1 MKRVT
6 LRDVAEL
13 AGVSQATASLTLNHS
28 SRANFRNGTRERVLA
43 AARQLGYRSP
53 ARRKRRTDMADYMLL
68 VMVPTLANPYY
79 VELAQAGEE
88 YAASLGYRVTVCN
101 TFRKPELERFYLD
114 ILVERNVRGIIYGFL
129 PGSLRYIERLAEV
142 LPIVLVGEETG
153 ELPICSIGLSDVN
166 AGMLL
171 ADHLLAL
178 GHRQFAFISTPL
190 DKFTLARQQR
200 LEGLRRQMKA

>member
-28 SRANFRNGTRERVLA
+28 SRANFRNGTRERVRA

-79 VELAQAGEE
+79 VELAQAGGSMLRHSVIVSR
-88 YAASLGYRVTVCN
+88 YATHFESQSWSG
-101 TFRKPELERFYLD
+101 F
-114 ILVERNVRGIIYGFL
+114 IL
-129 PGSLRYIERLAEV
+129 
-142 LPIVLVGEETG
+142 
-153 ELPICSIGLSDVN
+153 ICEHGGVYATPHRAWFHRPC
-166 AGMLL
+166 AG
-171 ADHLLAL
+171 
-178 GHRQFAFISTPL
+178 T
-190 DKFTLARQQR
+190 
-200 LEGLRRQMKA
+200 GLR

>member
-13 AGVSQATASLTLNHS
+13 AGVSQATASLTLNCS
-28 SRANFRNGTRERVLA
+28 SRENFRNGTRERVRA
-43 AARQLGYRSP
+43 AARQLGYRLP
-53 ARRKRRTDMADYMLL
+53 ARRKRRTDMAEYMLL

-79 VELAQAGEE
+79 VELVQAIEE
-88 YAASLGYRVTVCN
+88 HAGALGYRVTVCN
-101 TFRKPELERFYLD
+101 TLRKPELERFYLD
-114 ILVERNVRGIIYGFL
+114 TLVGRNVRGIIYGFL